1 MSLKITSGKAPRA
14 QKVVIYGPEGIGKT
28 TLASK
33 FPDPLFIDIEDG
45 SVHMDVKRISPPS
58 SWTELDGII
67 QEVAQTPDCCK
78 TLVIDTADAAEKLCN
93 MYVCSKNKWDSIESP
108 GYGKG
113 IVVAAESWGS
123 ILASLDMV
131 VRAGINVVVIAHAA
145 MRKFEQPDEM
155 GSYDRW
161 ELKLSKKTAAATKE
175 WADCVLFCNYK
186 TYVVKDGDGKNAKGK
201 GRGGKR
207 VIYAQHDPCW
217 DAKNRYGWP
226 AEIEMDYSA
235 FGDVFGAERAKKVTV
250 PQQKAVAPKQ
260 TKRAATMVDAANQ
273 AKTDEQFEAVKALCV
288 KSSIQPY
295 EVAEVVAVRKPEW
308 GNKAMHEYSLETMA
322 WIIRNWKKI
331 VDMIE
336 ALPNRR
342 VPDEDEIIHNM
353 EVPF

>member
-45 SVHMDVKRISPPS
+45 SVHMDVKRIAPPS

-226 AEIEMDYSA
+226 PELEMDYSSINS
-235 FGDVFGAERAKKVTV
+235 VFEATQKPAAKTETAKKICV
-250 PQQKAVAPKQ
+250 AVSSSAEKSGVEKIMDVIS
-260 TKRAATMVDAANQ
+260 TEMF
-273 AKTDEQFEAVKALCV
+273 DESMFEAT
-288 KSSIQPY
+288 
-295 EVAEVVAVRKPEW
+295 VA
-308 GNKAMHEYSLETMA
+308 SF
-322 WIIRNWKKI
+322 
-331 VDMIE
+331 
-336 ALPNRR
+336 
-342 VPDEDEIIHNM
+342 VPDAKGMKISEYPDNLIAWVCGHIDRLVSDTKKNNDI
-353 EVPF
+353 PF